1 LFGGDGLLPTMIAA
15 SSVSATLASVSP
27 AEKRALKRQRV
38 IAEIVST
45 EATYVSIL
53 QTVVDVLFS
62 ACSPPSAVSVLSHPC
77 QWSRRAD
84 VFDAAARSA

>member
-1 LFGGDGLLPTMIAA
+1 MITA

-38 IAEIVST
+38 IAEIVAT

-53 QTVVDVLFS
+53 QTVVDVL
-62 ACSPPSAVSVLSHPC
+62 CLLLVLFLRVRLLLC
-77 QWSRRAD
+77 QW
-84 VFDAAARSA
+84 